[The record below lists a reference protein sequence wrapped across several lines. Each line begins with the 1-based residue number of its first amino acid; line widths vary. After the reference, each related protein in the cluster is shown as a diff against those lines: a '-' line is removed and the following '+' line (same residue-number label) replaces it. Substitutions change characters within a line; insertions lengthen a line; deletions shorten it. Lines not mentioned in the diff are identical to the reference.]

1 MQSKTIPNDISQIGN
16 DKFNVPQ
23 PGQTIDGE
31 VTEVGKKGI
40 FIDLAGFGTGTILGR
55 EIKNNPQMV
64 KSLKIGDK
72 ITAVVLEYDNENGL
86 VELSFGQARK
96 EKSWEVLEEKQ
107 RSGELIKVKITQA
120 NRGGLIADF
129 EGISGFLPVSQLA
142 EQNYPRVEDGNK
154 SKILQ
159 SLNQLVGKE
168 MEVVVLDAD
177 QREQKLIVSEK
188 AKNREE
194 LEKLTANYQPGQIV
208 DGEITGVV
216 DFGAF
221 IKFGEPVIEGLI
233 HISEIDWQIIKHPS
247 DVLKVGDKIQA
258 KILGIQNGQIALSLK
273 ALKIDPWEN
282 VENEFKKGDEIKG
295 EVTKFNAFG
304 AFVKLTPLIQGLVHI
319 SEFGTQDKMKE
330 MLEIGKTY
338 QFNVLFIDS
347 KKHRLS
353 LKLAD
358 AQK

>member
-1 MQSKTIPNDISQIGN
+1 MESKTTTNDISQTGN

-23 PGQTIDGE
+23 PGQTVEGE
-31 VTEVGKKGI
+31 ITEVSKKGI
-40 FIDLAGFGTGTILGR
+40 FVDLAGFGTGTILGR
-55 EIKNNPQMV
+55 EMKNNPQMV
-64 KSLKIGDK
+64 KALKVGDK
-72 ITAVVLEYDNENGL
+72 ITAVVLENDNENGL
-86 VELSFGQARK
+86 VELSFGQARQ
-96 EKSWEVLEEKQ
+96 EKSWEILESKQ
-107 RSGELIKVKITQA
+107 RSGEPIKIRITQA
-120 NRGGLIADF
+120 NRGGLLIDF
-129 EGISGFLPVSQLA
+129 EGISGFMPVSQLA

-159 SLNQLVGKE
+159 SLSQLVGKE
-168 MEVVVLDAD
+168 MDVVVLDAE
-177 QREQKLIVSEK
+177 QGEQKLIVSEK

-194 LEKLTANYQPGQIV
+194 LEKLTANYQPGQLV
-208 DGEITGVV
+208 EGEITGLV

-221 IKFGEPVIEGLI
+221 IKFGEPTIEGLI
-233 HISEIDWQIIKHPS
+233 HISEIDWQIIRHPS

-258 KILGIQNGQIALSLK
+258 KILGIQNGQIALSMK
-273 ALKIDPWEN
+273 ALKTDPWESID
-282 VENEFKKGDEIKG
+282 NEFKKGDELNG

-330 MLEIGKTY
+330 MLEVGKTY
-338 QFNVLFIDS
+338 KFKILFIDS

-358 AQK
+358 TQK